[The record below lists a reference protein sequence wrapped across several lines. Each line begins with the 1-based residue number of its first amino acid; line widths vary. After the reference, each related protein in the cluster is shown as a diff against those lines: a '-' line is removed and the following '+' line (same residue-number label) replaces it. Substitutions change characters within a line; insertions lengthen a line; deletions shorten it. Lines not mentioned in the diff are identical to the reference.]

1 MFFTKKKKSKDLKVQ
16 YWKQQYWKWLFCCFW
31 RRMGDSILYQPPE
44 ARLWKCIK
52 HHQPHMGKPLES
64 SAFPET
70 TVSEHWEAQKLE
82 ASPKG

>member
-1 MFFTKKKKSKDLKVQ
+1 
-16 YWKQQYWKWLFCCFW
+16 
-31 RRMGDSILYQPPE
+31 MGDSILYQPPE